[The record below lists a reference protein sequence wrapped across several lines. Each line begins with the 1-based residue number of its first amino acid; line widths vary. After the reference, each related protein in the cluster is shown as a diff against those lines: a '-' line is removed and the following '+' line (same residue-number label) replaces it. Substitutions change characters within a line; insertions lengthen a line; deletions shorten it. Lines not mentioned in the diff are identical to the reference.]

1 MADRINFSQKVNVS
15 VQVGDVLYVSYI
27 TPGVQASPS
36 PVGPITAVG
45 DEFVEVAS
53 NTAPA
58 FNVDQTFFM
67 FKKPV
72 HNNESIKGYFAE
84 ARLST
89 SSTKKIELFAIGSEV
104 TVSSK

>member
-1 MADRINFSQKVNVS
+1 MADRINFLQKVNVS
-15 VQVGDVLYVSYI
+15 VQVDDVLYYSYV
-27 TPGVQASPS
+27 TPGGQASPIEI
-36 PVGPITAVG
+36 GPITAVG
-45 DEFVEVAS
+45 NKFVEVAS